1 MTLLLDFFE
10 GNVSDLNKGDIV
22 TCKSLK
28 WPWQTHFIADSNDL
42 EKVPLEMHN
51 DLPKFFSCIGLIGK
65 KHALK
70 IGYVHANYWLY

>member
-1 MTLLLDFFE
+1 MTLLLDFFK

-70 IGYVHANYWLY
+70 NRIRSC